1 MGAYASLESNAVVRH
16 GYGGSAFGGGAL
28 NGASVDT
35 KGFSEALVILA
46 TGVAGAGTL
55 DVKIQDSADNSDWAD
70 VTGAAFAQLTGSD
83 DNVVKIARLKL
94 DGNLVRRYI
103 RVTSTV
109 ATAAI
114 EHTVTFVLSGN
125 QYNPQSVNAIAFTV

>member
-1 MGAYASLESNAVVRH
+1 MGAYASLENNAVVRH
-16 GYGGSAFGGGAL
+16 GYGASAFGGGAL

-35 KGFSEALVILA
+35 QGFNEALVILA
-46 TGVAGAGTL
+46 TGLCGAGTL
-55 DVKIQDSADNSDWAD
+55 DVKIQDSADNSSFAD
-70 VTGAAFAQLTGSD
+70 VAGAAFAQIVNANDS
-83 DNVVKIARLKL
+83 VVRIARLKL

-109 ATAAI
+109 ATATM

-125 QYNPQSVNAIAFTV
+125 QYAPQDANTVVFTV